1 MSKDSRLF
9 ISETEHGMS
18 FVEWYC
24 GRVAGAVFVS
34 NNGHVSDESDSIDDC
49 TIAHGGYS
57 GKAIDYLEYSPNWT
71 ETDCPIDRDFYMS
84 ALFCLKEGE
93 TSIDSIKHQAHI
105 MKGQFYG
112 ALWPIELESEHPLY
126 VMQPSKQFKDKNNG
140 KEKS

>member
-1 MSKDSRLF
+1 MSTDSRLF

-18 FVEWYC
+18 LVEWYN

-34 NNGHVSDESDSIDDC
+34 NNGHVSDETDSIADC
-49 TIAHGGYS
+49 GIAHS
-57 GKAIDYLEYSPNWT
+57 GCEGKEIAYLEWSSSWT

-105 MKGQFYG
+105 MKGRFYG

-126 VMQPSKQFKDKNNG
+126 VMQPSKQFEGKNNG
-140 KEKS
+140 KAKS